1 MADNFQRAAADGVAL
16 RRIIDELLE
25 KYTQNSG
32 HRTSDVDKSEYWFM
46 IPFVIF
52 VLILICIWVFT

>member
-1 MADNFQRAAADGVAL
+1 MDPADLMF
-16 RRIIDELLE
+16 
-25 KYTQNSG
+25 
-32 HRTSDVDKSEYWFM
+32 DKSEYWFL